1 MDVRVAAMGSDSGNL
16 HCNCCTGGS
25 HDCYVMTEEMAQL
38 RQLLVEAETCL
49 KHGHRRQGI
58 KVLRRLAAVATT
70 LALTLELQRLR

>member
-1 MDVRVAAMGSDSGNL
+1 
-16 HCNCCTGGS
+16 
-25 HDCYVMTEEMAQL
+25 MTEEMAQL